1 MYQNEIDVKQNF
13 FSDQNFVRGV
23 DGSGI
28 FQELFK
34 NIKRNPVSSDKI
46 FPEFLNN
53 LNIFDKGFY

>member
-28 FQELFK
+28 FQEFFK
-34 NIKRNPVSSDKI
+34 NIKRNPV
-46 FPEFLNN
+46 FYEF
-53 LNIFDKGFY
+53 